1 MNNLLCIML
10 ITTSF
15 AILAILCVLYFKTI
29 NSTDERFKYVG
40 KTGVD
45 LSKLYTDG
53 YKVDFINHISS
64 ENTYNDS
71 IGIGP
76 ILIINLDTD
85 VERLHHLLLECKEE
99 NLYAIKGGNCCG
111 SEISPEENAR
121 FIYNDIIDGGKGRY
135 LLPGE
140 KKCFL
145 SHEQCWKKA
154 VNQKLPTLIVEDDI
168 SFPYNISR
176 ILKQVVDDINHII
189 DSGGPAA
196 ITVRLGSSRSN
207 ITGKIDDFAQVEDTC
222 VGESSFR
229 CGTWAYIVTP
239 EAAKALLKVS
249 STNNL
254 KWPAD
259 HFCNP
264 PSIRD
269 SFLSYEKRIPE
280 QSEYMFLEVIPEEV
294 GPIKSRYKL
303 QMDRDRSIVIQ
314 ELSTDMKMSRSWSY
328 TK

>member
-10 ITTSF
+10 ITSSF
-15 AILAILCVLYFKTI
+15 TILAILCVLYFKTI
-29 NSTDERFKYVG
+29 NSADERFKYVG

-45 LSKLYTDG
+45 LSKLYAEG
-53 YKVDFINHISS
+53 HNVDFINRISS
-64 ENTYNDS
+64 ENTYNDN

-76 ILIINLDTD
+76 ILIINLDKD
-85 VERLHHLLLECKEE
+85 KERLHHLLSQCNEE

-111 SEISPEENAR
+111 NKISPEENSR
-121 FIYNDIIDGGKGRY
+121 FIYNDIMHGVGRGRY
-135 LLPGE
+135 LVPGE

-154 VNQKLPTLIVEDDI
+154 ATQKLPSLIVEDDV
-168 SFPYNISR
+168 SFPYDSAH
-176 ILKQVVDDINHII
+176 ILKHIVDDINHII
-189 DSGGPAA
+189 DSGGPPA
-196 ITVRLGSSRSN
+196 ITVRLGSSRSEN
-207 ITGKIDDFAQVEDTC
+207 TGKLNDFAQVGDTC
-222 VGESSFR
+222 LGESDFR

-249 STNNL
+249 AMNNL

-259 HFCNP
+259 HIVNP
-264 PSIRD
+264 PAKRD
-269 SFLSYEKRIPE
+269 SFLSYEKRIPD

-303 QMDRDRSIVIQ
+303 GMDRDRTIVIQ
-314 ELSTDMKMSRSWSY
+314 ELSTDMKMSRSY